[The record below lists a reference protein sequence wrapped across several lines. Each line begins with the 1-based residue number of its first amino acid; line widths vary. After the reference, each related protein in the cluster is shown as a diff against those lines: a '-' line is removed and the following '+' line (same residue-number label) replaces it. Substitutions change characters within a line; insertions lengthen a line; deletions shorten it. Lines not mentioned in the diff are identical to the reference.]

1 MGCTPTLLQCTCTPG
16 AKSLHVWNSCV
27 IPLSLL
33 YPSFFLYPSLLL
45 ALGGETET
53 LRILLAHGGDI
64 EQKDE
69 CGRTPLYICAQVG
82 KTATLQILINS
93 GADIHTPR
101 QSDNSDDSGVIGP
114 PPVWIAALGG
124 HTEAVHMLL
133 KAGANAQTESD
144 LRIGSGVVGGT
155 LHIAA
160 MKGHLSVVRILVES
174 WPLDRRPWKMFL
186 MGSGAE
192 SELRD
197 YLAPPTNHTTRNYL
211 PILYKPEMMEEIW
224 KYLHKPRYVDPGLL
238 DGLGSSAA
246 QIAAQH
252 GHRDIVEVLQKL
264 GVDAGL
270 WGEGDTDDF
279 VNATL
284 W

>member
-1 MGCTPTLLQCTCTPG
+1 
-16 AKSLHVWNSCV
+16 V
-27 IPLSLL
+27 IPLPLLSL
-33 YPSFFLYPSLLL
+33 SFFLYPSLLL
-45 ALGGETET
+45 HVALGGETET

-64 EQKDE
+64 EQKDK
-69 CGRTPLYICAQVG
+69 CGKTPLYICAQVG

-93 GADIHTPR
+93 GADIHTPM
-101 QSDNSDDSGVIGP
+101 QPMVGETGSDSDDSDSSDDSDAIGP
-114 PPVWIAALGG
+114 PPVWSAAFGG

-160 MKGHLSVVRILVES
+160 QKGHLSVVRILVES

-264 GVDAGL
+264 GVDVGL